1 MRTVLLKILFEKPAR
16 IGRIAAG
23 AALYMMIAMVSI
35 HSANAD
41 DPKPDFT
48 LKSKAAEITVSLDAD
63 IKANQPLA
71 DDLLTEGKRWAQK
84 NLADANKEFKKSPE
98 LFRDN
103 QTWSLDRN
111 YETRSIVAG
120 HYVSVARSDFM
131 TTGGAHPNTD
141 TNTIIWDSTAK
152 KRISIRPFFKETED
166 NGPTMKAIFE
176 AVVAS
181 LRVEKKGNDS
191 YTTDEDI
198 KSYLEPKLLKIGA
211 VTFAPSTDA
220 GKSSGLIFDYPP
232 DAVGAYAEGAYDA
245 FVPWDVLKPYL
256 SAEGLAIFG
265 GSRPVDPADTS
276 KSEK

>member
-1 MRTVLLKILFEKPAR
+1 MRTALLEILFEKPAR

-23 AALYMMIAMVSI
+23 IALYMIVAVVSI

-63 IKANQPLA
+63 LKANQPLA
-71 DDLLTEGKRWAQK
+71 DNLLTEGKRWAQK

-98 LFRDN
+98 LFREG
-103 QTWSLDRN
+103 QAWSL
-111 YETRSIVAG
+111 ERSYQTQSVVAG
-120 HYVSVARSDFM
+120 HYVSVTRTDYM
-131 TTGGAHPNTD
+131 DTGGAHPNTD
-141 TNTIIWDSTAK
+141 INTIIWDNTAK
-152 KRISIRPFFKETED
+152 KQISIRPFFKETAD

-176 AVVAS
+176 AVIVS
-181 LRVEKKGNDS
+181 LRAAKKERDA

-198 KSYLEPKLLKIGA
+198 KNFIEPTLLKIGA

-220 GKSSGLIFDYPP
+220 GKSSGLIFDYPA
-232 DAVGAYAEGAYDA
+232 DAVGSHAEGPYDA

-256 SAEGLAIFG
+256 SAEGTSVFG

>member
-1 MRTVLLKILFEKPAR
+1 MPQTFLEKSAR
-16 IGRIAAG
+16 IGWIAAG
-23 AALYMMIAMVSI
+23 AILFMTAVSGPL
-35 HSANAD
+35 HAAPTD

-48 LKSKAAEITVSLDAD
+48 LKSKAAEITVTLDAD
-63 IKANQPLA
+63 LKANQPLA
-71 DDLLTEGKRWAQK
+71 EDLLTEGKRWAQK

-98 LFRDN
+98 LFRDG
-103 QTWSLDRN
+103 QAWSLDRN
-111 YETRSIVAG
+111 YESRSVVADR
-120 HYVSVARSDFM
+120 YVSIARNDYM

-141 TNTIIWDSTAK
+141 TNTIIWDNTTK
-152 KRISIRPFFKETED
+152 KRISIRPFFKETAD

-181 LRVEKKGNDS
+181 LRVEKKGNDA
-191 YTTDEDI
+191 YTTDKDI
-198 KSYLEPKLLKIGA
+198 KSYLQPTLLKIGA
-211 VTFAPSTDA
+211 VTFAPSTEA

-232 DAVGAYAEGAYDA
+232 YAVGAYAEGAYDA

-256 SAEGLAIFG
+256 SPEGIAIFG